1 MEKRTEKMSK
11 WRNVFHHIEVQ
22 LTATDTSLR
31 RWKVDG
37 PTHYL
42 TINRLIKLIPQ
53 NTTSNY
59 SLNGGHNKD
68 STVYNH
74 LMVLF
79 KKAGEEE
86 GEE

>member
-1 MEKRTEKMSK
+1 MSVGI
-11 WRNVFHHIEVQ
+11 WSGNLFSESLVQ
-22 LTATDTSLR
+22 
-31 RWKVDG
+31 
-37 PTHYL
+37 
-42 TINRLIKLIPQ
+42 RLIKLIPQ

-59 SLNGGHNKD
+59 SLDGGHNKV

-79 KKAGEEE
+79 TKASEEE